1 MKENEVGGTRQRG
14 CQLAG
19 VVVSLAIALSACAAA
34 PQPPLPQV
42 VVPNFGKLQ
51 SGDIAGLNYSTDL
64 IYTFGFEGPKYSGI
78 SGGGGPVHE
87 LSRSGRVGGAVVSCC
102 GTLPA
107 VWHPDLRLTV
117 RWLAYEDEGN
127 KVVKHWYKAEN
138 VRIPK
143 YDGKTAGYIWGVFL
157 PGHRMRIMV
166 PDGVDPNGGNNPDI
180 RPPDND
186 PYMAQGVRDTEWEAL
201 YLKGNNR

>member
-1 MKENEVGGTRQRG
+1 MKKGKDSGTRCRAG
-14 CQLAG
+14 RLMGAATILVLA
-19 VVVSLAIALSACAAA
+19 LAACATPA
-34 PQPPLPQV
+34 QQPLPQV

-51 SGDIAGLNYSTDL
+51 SGDVTGLNYSTDL

-87 LSRSGRVGGAVVSCC
+87 LSRSGRIGEAGVSCC

-107 VWHPDLRLTV
+107 VWQPDLRLTMH
-117 RWLAYEDEGN
+117 WLAYEEAGD

-143 YDGKTAGYIWGVFL
+143 YDGTQAGYIWGVFL
-157 PGHRMRIMV
+157 PGHRERLMV
-166 PDGVDPNGGNNPDI
+166 TDGNPSGGNNPDI
-180 RPPDND
+180 RPPESD
-186 PYMAQGVRDTEWEAL
+186 PYIAQGLRDTEFEQQ
-201 YLKGNNR
+201 LKEGSK

>member
-1 MKENEVGGTRQRG
+1 MEKKEDSGIRRRVGRV
-14 CQLAG
+14 AG
-19 VVVSLAIALSACAAA
+19 AAA
-34 PQPPLPQV
+34 VLALVLAACTAPAQQPLTQI
-42 VVPNFGKLQ
+42 VVPKFGKLQ

-64 IYTFGFEGPKYSGI
+64 IYTFGYEGPKNSGI

-87 LSRSGRVGGAVVSCC
+87 RHRDGRRGGAGASCC

-107 VWHPDLRLTV
+107 VWQPDLRLTV
-117 RWLAYEDEGN
+117 RWLAYEDEGD
-127 KVVKHWYKAEN
+127 KVVKRWYKAEN

-143 YDGKTAGYIWGVFL
+143 YNGETAGDIWGVFL

-186 PYMAQGVRDTEWEAL
+186 PYIAQGVRDTEWEEL
-201 YLKGNNR
+201 YPKGNNR